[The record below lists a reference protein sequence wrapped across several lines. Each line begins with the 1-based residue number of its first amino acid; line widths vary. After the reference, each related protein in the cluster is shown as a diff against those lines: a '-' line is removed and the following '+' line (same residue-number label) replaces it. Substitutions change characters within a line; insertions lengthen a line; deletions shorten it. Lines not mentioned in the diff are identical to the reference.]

1 MNQLQTL
8 LAEFQAL
15 EAQLADPDVIG
26 DQSLYR
32 ALSRKYSEL
41 QDIATVARQILE
53 TQERLGDAKALLNDP
68 DLGEL
73 AQADLEEAGTA
84 LVSLE
89 ARFEE
94 LSLPRDPADQ
104 RDVIVE
110 IRAGTGGA
118 EAGLFASDLY
128 RMYTRYTDLLGFKLE
143 LVDSNESDIGGFS
156 KITFEIRGSGAF
168 GVFKFESGVHRVQR
182 IPATET
188 QGRIHTSTATVA
200 VLPEAE
206 DVDVNLDMTDVRVDV
221 YRAGGHG
228 GQGVNTTDSAVRVVY
243 KEGTPEEI
251 VVTCQDG
258 RSQLKNRE
266 KALTVLRAR
275 LFERNREHAMRERSQ
290 ARASQIGSGERS
302 EKIRTYN
309 YPQNRVTDHRLEG
322 ESKNYPLSTVV
333 EGNLAEVS
341 AALKTLERQELLA
354 QRLEFQPVRA

>member
-1 MNQLQTL
+1 MNPLQTL
-8 LAEFQAL
+8 ITEFQAL

-26 DQSLYR
+26 DQSLYTV
-32 ALSRKYSEL
+32 LSRKYAGL
-41 QDIATVARQILE
+41 QEVAGVARQILE
-53 TQERLGDAKALLNDP
+53 TRGRLEDARELLDDP

-73 AQADLEEAGTA
+73 AQADIVECEAT
-84 LVSLE
+84 LPTLE
-89 ARFEE
+89 AQYED
-94 LSLPRDPADQ
+94 LTLTRDPADQ
-104 RDVIVE
+104 RDVIME

-128 RMYTRYTDLLGFKLE
+128 RMYTRYAETQGFKVE

-156 KITFEIRGSGAF
+156 KLTAELRGAGAF
-168 GVFKFESGVHRVQR
+168 GTFKFESGVHRVQR

-206 DVDVNLDMTDVRVDV
+206 DVDVHLEPSDYRVDV

-228 GQGVNTTDSAVRVVY
+228 GQGVNTTDSAVRIVY
-243 KEGTPEEI
+243 REGTSEEI

-258 RSQLKNRE
+258 RSQLKNRD

-275 LFERNREHAMRERSQ
+275 IFERARENALRERSE
-290 ARASQIGSGERS
+290 ARSSQIGSGERS

-322 ESKNYPLSTVV
+322 EAKNYPLVTIM
-333 EGNLAEVS
+333 EGQLDGLI
-341 AALKTLERQELLA
+341 AALKQLERQELLLQKVNA
-354 QRLEFQPVRA
+354 

>member
-1 MNQLQTL
+1 MTSLQTL
-8 LAEFQAL
+8 LTEFQAL
-15 EAQLADPDVIG
+15 EARLADPEVIG
-26 DQSLYR
+26 DQSLYT
-32 ALSRKYSEL
+32 ALSRKYAEL
-41 QDIATVARQILE
+41 QPIASTAADILE
-53 TQERLGDAKALLNDP
+53 TQKRLEDAKALLDDP
-68 DLGEL
+68 DLSEL
-73 AQADLEEAGTA
+73 ARADLEDGEAKLPA
-84 LVSLE
+84 LE

-104 RDVIVE
+104 RDVIIE

-128 RMYTRYTDLLGFKLE
+128 RMYTRYADLLGYKLE
-143 LVDSNESDIGGFS
+143 LVDSFESDIGGFS
-156 KITFEIRGSGAF
+156 KITFEIRGAGAF

-206 DVDVNLDMTDVRVDV
+206 DVDVHIDPADIRVDV
-221 YRAGGHG
+221 YRSGGHG
-228 GQGVNTTDSAVRVVY
+228 GQGVNTTDSAVRIVY
-243 KEGTPEEI
+243 REGTPEEI

-266 KALTVLRAR
+266 KAMTVLRAR
-275 LFERNREHAMRERSQ
+275 LFEQARESAMRERSQ

-322 ESKNYPLSTVV
+322 ETKNYPLNTVI
-333 EGNLAEVS
+333 EGNLHEVS

-354 QRLEFQPVRA
+354 QKVNA